1 MSDVT
6 LRQLRTADGAA
17 PTALPTPAVPVTA
30 RPPAAWVSVHDV
42 VGPLA
47 EPASGTRA
55 GTPTGTAALYVR
67 DAILGR
73 PGRTP
78 TGTRLEMRV
87 APHGRASFATYFNA
101 FPAGYW
107 RHWTAVRRIRLRA
120 VVDAPAVLV
129 VRRSAADGTAVAVG
143 ALRLAPFASA
153 VCEVDIA
160 DCLDGGL
167 VWFELLGQGSDVALI
182 EAAWEVPDNAVEAGG
197 LVLGMPTMD
206 RPEFVLQNLHRLADA
221 PALVARI
228 AELVIVDQG
237 VHRLSDEPGF
247 RAASRAV
254 GRVRVVE
261 QANLGGSGGFSRVLH
276 EASQADAT
284 FVTLLDD
291 DIALEPVSVLRA
303 YEFGRFC
310 SSPAIVGGH
319 MLDLDAPTV
328 LQAVAEVVD
337 RRDFWWSGA
346 PSGVARHDL
355 STAVEHTPWLHARHS
370 GDFAGWWM
378 CQVPLAAVRR
388 IGLALPL
395 FLKWDDAEY
404 GLRAAAAGVPTVSLP
419 GAAVWHLAWAR
430 KDDALEWPAYFHARN
445 RMVAALLHAP
455 DGAGALRASRQLDIK
470 HLLNMQYGTADL
482 RARALADVLAGPESL
497 DARPGASS
505 RPVTTDAPDLQR
517 HHPLTAPVAPDAPVS
532 ALRPAARPQGARLTV
547 WTAAMLLRHAV
558 RPNLVPPGTAEARLS
573 VGRRRWWVL
582 PGHDSVLAPTADGA
596 AYFWYRRDPRRFRT
610 SLTASVRLHARLKRE
625 WPALATRYRAAA
637 VGLASSDAWQARFAA
652 ARD

>member
-1 MSDVT
+1 MTDVAQRPLLRSD
-6 LRQLRTADGAA
+6 DAA
-17 PTALPTPAVPVTA
+17 AATWVP
-30 RPPAAWVSVHDV
+30 VHDV

-55 GTPTGTAALYVR
+55 GTPTGTESLYVR
-67 DAILGR
+67 DALLGK
-73 PGRTP
+73 PCRTP
-78 TGTRLEMRV
+78 TGTRREMRV
-87 APHGRASFATYFNA
+87 AAHGRASFATYFNA
-101 FPAGYW
+101 FPAAYW
-107 RHWTAVRRIRLRA
+107 RHWTAVRRVRLRA
-120 VVDAPAVLV
+120 VVDAPAALV
-129 VRRSAADGTAVAVG
+129 VHRSSAGGTACPVG
-143 ALRLAPFASA
+143 ALLLEPFASA
-153 VCEVDIA
+153 TCEVDIT
-160 DCLDGGL
+160 DCTDGGL
-167 VWFELLGQGSDVALI
+167 IWFELVGQDGEAALL
-182 EAAWEVPDNAVEAGG
+182 EAAWEVRDVAVERGG

-237 VHRLSDEPGF
+237 ARALTDEPGF

-254 GRVRVVE
+254 GRVRVVP

-276 EASQADAT
+276 EASTADAA

-303 YEFGRFC
+303 HEFGRFC

-346 PSGVARHDL
+346 PSGVGRHDL
-355 STAVEHTPWLHARHS
+355 TAAIEHTPWLHARHS

-419 GAAVWHLAWAR
+419 GSAVWHLAWGR

-445 RMVAALLHAP
+445 RMIAALLHAP
-455 DGAGALRASRQLDIK
+455 DGSGTLRASRQLDVK

-482 RARALADVLAGPESL
+482 RARALTDVLAGPESL
-497 DARPGASS
+497 DLRPGASA
-505 RPVTTDAPDLQR
+505 RPLTAGASDLQR
-517 HHPLTAPVAPDAPVS
+517 HDPRTAPVAPDAPVS
-532 ALRPAARPQGARLTV
+532 ALRPVGRPDGTRLKI
-547 WTAAMLLRHAV
+547 WTAAMLVRHAI
-558 RPNLVPPGTAEARLS
+558 RPNLVPRGTAEARLTA
-573 VGRRRWWVL
+573 GRHHWWVL
-582 PGHDSVLAPTADGA
+582 PAHDSVLAPTADGA
-596 AYFWYRRDPRRFRT
+596 AYFWYRRDPRRFRA
-610 SLTASVRLHARLKRE
+610 SLTQSVRLHARLRRE
-625 WPALATRYRAAA
+625 WPALAARYRAAA
-637 VGLASSDAWQARFAA
+637 ARLASSDSWQARFAA
-652 ARD
+652 GNDG

>member
-1 MSDVT
+1 MTDVA
-6 LRQLRTADGAA
+6 LRPHRTADGAT
-17 PTALPTPAVPVTA
+17 PT
-30 RPPAAWVSVHDV
+30 AWVSVHDV

-55 GTPTGTAALYVR
+55 GTPAGTAALYVR

-73 PGRTP
+73 AGRTP
-78 TGTRLEMRV
+78 TGTRVEMRV

-107 RHWTAVRRIRLRA
+107 RHWTPVRRVRLRA
-120 VVDAPAVLV
+120 VVDAPAVLLV
-129 VRRSAADGTAVAVG
+129 HRSAADGAAVAVG
-143 ALRLAPFASA
+143 ARRLEPFASA
-153 VCEVDIA
+153 VIEVDI
-160 DCLDGGL
+160 DGCTDGGL
-167 VWFELLGQGSDVALI
+167 VWFELLGQGSEVALV
-182 EAAWEVPDNAVEAGG
+182 EAAWEVPDVAAEHGG

-206 RPEFVLQNLHRLADA
+206 RPDFVLQNLHRLADA
-221 PALVARI
+221 PALVDRI
-228 AELVIVDQG
+228 AEFVIVDQG
-237 VHRLSDEPGF
+237 VRRLRDEPGF

-276 EASQADAT
+276 EACGADAA

-303 YEFGRFC
+303 HEFGRFC
-310 SSPAIVGGH
+310 SSPTIVGGH

-337 RRDFWWSGA
+337 RREFWWSGA

-355 STAVEHTPWLHARHS
+355 KAAVEDTPWLHARHS

-445 RMVAALLHAP
+445 RLVAALLHAP
-455 DGAGALRASRQLDIK
+455 DGTGPLRASRQLDVK

-482 RARALADVLAGPESL
+482 RARALTDVLAGPEWL
-497 DARPGASS
+497 AARPGAAA
-505 RPVTTDAPDLQR
+505 RPITAGAADLRRHDPRTT
-517 HHPLTAPVAPDAPVS
+517 PVAPDAPVS
-532 ALRPAARPQGARLTV
+532 ALRPVARPHGARLTV
-547 WTAAMLLRHAV
+547 WTAAMIVRHAI
-558 RPNLVPPGTAEARLS
+558 RPNLAPQGTAEARLT
-573 VGRRRWWVL
+573 VGRRHWWVL

-596 AYFWYRRDPRRFRT
+596 AYFWYRRDPGRFRA
-610 SLTASVRLHARLKRE
+610 SLTTSVRLHARLRRE

-637 VGLASSDAWQARFAA
+637 DRLASSDAWQARFADGA
-652 ARD
+652 HD